1 MENAAAAAAAL
12 GNPAALLPGLAPP
25 PPQQTPAVSQPST
38 PGPQLPPPHSAPP
51 TPSPGLLRHPG
62 SPPHD
67 SPSPAGLLKKS
78 PSHQQQHQGLPR
90 AMAAA
95 LQHHQQQPSVYE
107 MAALTQDLDTQLITT
122 RIKEALLA
130 NNIGQKIFGEVVLG
144 LSQGSVSELLSKP
157 KPWHMLSIKGREPFI
172 RMQLWLTDPN
182 NVERLQQ
189 MKSER
194 REANKRRRTTTG
206 AGANGPADNSSD
218 TSSND
223 TAEFYHA
230 PTGSPGPPSA
240 KKQRVLFSEEQK
252 EALRLAFALD
262 PYPNMATI
270 EFLASEL
277 NLAARTITNWFH
289 NHRMRLKQTL
299 PHVANNNNEPAS
311 QQPPPPSSQQSS
323 TFDPSHFRLLLSQR
337 LTEIHKERG
346 GGAMPPFPFF
356 NPSVAAMVSPSAGP
370 MPPLPPLP
378 PLPPQH
384 LLMAAA
390 MREQLSGLDLSM
402 TSLKKEESDVDDDS
416 AGDSDDS
423 NLSADFSQHRLPPA
437 PAAPVRSAS
446 RRKPAAPQ
454 WVNPEWQEKDK
465 DDAKDSPPAIING
478 VCVMQTD
485 NYESCLLRRGT
496 VEVDDETVRIEPTAA
511 PEAAQQQQQAAK
523 ESGAASDEDDEEE
536 APSTTTLE
544 LGVSASAAS
553 QASAACQDEVE
564 SEDWEQKIDDTA
576 ATADEQDKRMK
587 VQDDWEF

>member
-1 MENAAAAAAAL
+1 MCIIFL
-12 GNPAALLPGLAPP
+12 
-25 PPQQTPAVSQPST
+25 
-38 PGPQLPPPHSAPP
+38 GPQNFMQVFPFV
-51 TPSPGLLRHPG
+51 
-62 SPPHD
+62 
-67 SPSPAGLLKKS
+67 
-78 PSHQQQHQGLPR
+78 
-90 AMAAA
+90 
-95 LQHHQQQPSVYE
+95 LQ
-107 MAALTQDLDTQLITT
+107 
-122 RIKEALLA
+122 
-130 NNIGQKIFGEVVLG
+130 IFGEVVLG

-206 AGANGPADNSSD
+206 TNGPTDNSSD

-270 EFLASEL
+270 EFLANEL

-299 PHVANNNNEPAS
+299 PHGNNNNET
-311 QQPPPPSSQQSS
+311 QQPPPNQPSQQNSSS

-356 NPSVAAMVSPSAGP
+356 NPSVAAMVSPSSGGP

-402 TSLKKEESDVDDDS
+402 TSLKKEESDGEDDDNS
-416 AGDSDDS
+416 ADSDDS
-423 NLSADFSQHRLPPA
+423 NLSADFSSHHRMPPVPA
-437 PAAPVRSAS
+437 AAPVRSAS

-454 WVNPEWQEKDK
+454 WVNPEWQADEKEK

-485 NYESCLLRRGT
+485 NFESCLMRRT
-496 VEVDDETVRIEPTAA
+496 AEVDDDDTVRIEPTAA
-511 PEAAQQQQQAAK
+511 PEALVAARAEK
-523 ESGAASDEDDEEE
+523 ESSDVEDEDGVGADDE

-553 QASAACQDEVE
+553 APETSVSAVDDVA
-564 SEDWEQKIDDTA
+564 EDWEQKIDD
-576 ATADEQDKRMK
+576 ADEPDKRMK
-587 VQDDWEF
+587 VQDGGEDWEF